1 MVTIKEKKEK
11 KQVNYNNYKQLK
23 IKVMETIK
31 KTEKNLTVNEEKI
44 ELIKSAAKLFRVEQT
59 GANAFCR
66 SLLDSEVP
74 GIRQTLAN
82 FNLVDKQTI
91 FDFIKQNAKYVNN
104 EGNICK
110 KVSNKDCS
118 DVKQYVV
125 VARYT
130 INLLTTAVVGHLT
143 ERQKKVVDCNLYY
156 DSKGNIMNEKQA
168 AQKILEAK
176 VAAVAQAAQEAK
188 IAEIKDKVYN
198 DYISS
203 QSK

>member
-1 MVTIKEKKEK
+1 
-11 KQVNYNNYKQLK
+11 
-23 IKVMETIK
+23 METIN

-44 ELIKSAAKLFRVEQT
+44 ELIKSAAKLFTTEQT

-66 SLLDSEVP
+66 SLLTSEVV
-74 GIRQTLAN
+74 GIKQTLAN
-82 FNLVDKQTI
+82 FNLADKQTI
-91 FDFIKQNAKYVNN
+91 FEFIKQNAKYINSD
-104 EGNICK
+104 GKICK

-118 DVKQYVV
+118 SIKQYVV
-125 VARYT
+125 VDRYT
-130 INLLTTAVVGHLT
+130 INLLTTAVVGNLT
-143 ERQKKVVDCNLYY
+143 ERKKKVVDCTLYY
-156 DSKGNIMNEKQA
+156 DSKGNIIDEKQA

-176 VAAVAQAAQEAK
+176 VAAAAQAAQAAK